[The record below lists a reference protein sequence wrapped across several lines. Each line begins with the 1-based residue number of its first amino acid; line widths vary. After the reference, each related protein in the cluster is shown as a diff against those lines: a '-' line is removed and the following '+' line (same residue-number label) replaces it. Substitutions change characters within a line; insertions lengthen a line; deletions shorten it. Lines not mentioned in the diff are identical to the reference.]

1 MAAALRLAALAGAAS
16 LVAAQGGPDLVL
28 NTCTANSTKFQQW
41 TYGNSG
47 SNAQALFLT
56 ATKSTKIM
64 CIDIS
69 GFNTAPG
76 AEVYTWPCGDGS
88 KSNEVWL
95 ITGSQ
100 IKSGQTPATCL
111 CAVGSVQFSSVTTC
125 NCDPSDPQ
133 QTLLYD
139 APSGLIK
146 HTPTG
151 LCVDAGTP
159 QPPFCSEAAHASW
172 PICNSS
178 VAIDDRAADIV
189 SRLSLADK
197 IQALNTG
204 TPELGSVGLPPYQ
217 WWSEATH
224 GISGPG
230 VGHSDALPGASNTA
244 LPITTSCS
252 FNRSMWK
259 ATGNLIGREGRVYM
273 NSNLAGSHVP
283 LPLPR
288 PRCAPNH
295 PPTHPSEL
303 LARRQPRPLS
313 LCPLSLFSPLPLLS
327 SSQNLLD
334 ARH

>member
-1 MAAALRLAALAGAAS
+1 MFLRASIVAGAAALA
-16 LVAAQGGPDLVL
+16 AAQAGPVLVL
-28 NTCTANSTKFQQW
+28 NQCLANTTKYQQW
-41 TYGNSG
+41 TYGTAG
-47 SNAQALFLT
+47 SNNQALFLT
-56 ATKSTKIM
+56 ATKGNNPPS
-64 CIDIS
+64 CVDIE
-69 GFNTAPG
+69 GFDMQPG
-76 AEVYTWPCGDGS
+76 AQVYTWPCGSDGAGA
-88 KSNEVWL
+88 NEAWV
-95 ITGSQ
+95 ISGSQ
-100 IKSGQTPATCL
+100 IKSGQSTPTCL
-111 CAVGSVQFSSVTTC
+111 CAPGPAQFAIVTTC
-125 NCDPSDPQ
+125 NCDPTDPS

-146 HTPTG
+146 HTPSG
-151 LCVDAGTP
+151 LCVDGGTTP
-159 QPPFCSEAAHASW
+159 PPFCSQHASW